1 MSKFKIKSLVLSL
14 PLLAALSTA
23 AFAAGF
29 SDAQTKTFATSPK
42 SDYLAGAHQKWA
54 SSAFLAIRLKLLTE
68 KKRLIR
74 SAHLVTV
81 IWTH

>member
-1 MSKFKIKSLVLSL
+1 MSKFKIKTLVLSL

-29 SDAQTKTFATSPK
+29 SDAQKKHLPH
-42 SDYLAGAHQKWA
+42 HQNPTISLVLIKKWV
-54 SSAFLAIRLKLLTE
+54 SSAFLAIRLKLLME

-81 IWTH
+81 IWMH